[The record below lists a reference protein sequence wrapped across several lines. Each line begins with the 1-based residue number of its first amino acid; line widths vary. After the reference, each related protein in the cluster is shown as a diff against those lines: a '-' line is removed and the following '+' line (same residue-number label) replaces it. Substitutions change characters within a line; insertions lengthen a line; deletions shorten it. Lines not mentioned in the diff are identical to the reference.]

1 MSIVPRICAVDWS
14 GDLRNGHR
22 KIWLAE
28 IVHGKLVR
36 LENGRGRDEIAALV
50 MDEPRKGDCLVVGFD
65 FSFSFPLWFCEQLG
79 AKTACEVWRHVA
91 VQGEQWIRCCQPPF
105 WGRAGAVGIPS
116 EQRFRRTEQ
125 ELAHGLGTRP
135 KSIFQICGAG
145 SVGTGSLRGMP
156 ILQRLREV
164 GFSIWPFDPPGW
176 PAVVEIY
183 PRVFTGRVNKSL
195 REARLRYLK
204 KEFPDLAGWAVRT
217 AASCEDA
224 FDAAVSALAM
234 ARRSED
240 LVNLRQAIDRCD
252 LLEGKIW
259 Y

>member
-1 MSIVPRICAVDWS
+1 
-14 GDLRNGHR
+14 
-22 KIWLAE
+22 
-28 IVHGKLVR
+28 
-36 LENGRGRDEIAALV
+36 
-50 MDEPRKGDCLVVGFD
+50 
-65 FSFSFPLWFCEQLG
+65 
-79 AKTACEVWRHVA
+79 
-91 VQGEQWIRCCQPPF
+91 
-105 WGRAGAVGIPS
+105 
-116 EQRFRRTEQ
+116 
-125 ELAHGLGTRP
+125 
-135 KSIFQICGAG
+135 
-145 SVGTGSLRGMP
+145 MP